1 MQGLLGQLLTKT
13 EAMVQALAATEQEY
27 RTSAETTQAAASAK
41 GAEAKSTAGTAA
53 SEEAEAARLVTIA
66 E

>member
-1 MQGLLGQLLTKT
+1 
-13 EAMVQALAATEQEY
+13 MVQALAATEQEY